1 MAEQFIPIRSVKGY
15 FKEFCVEALVKKKGD
30 RNLIKNQLI
39 AAFKDELFNQFSMK
53 LGDPQILAKDDSLVD
68 PETKKTVDNILSNT
82 VRKWK
87 RLCIECQKY
96 RETCNWIFPS
106 ELMTNLEDTVKA
118 LTEGENTTN
127 EEVVALEDDSV
138 DKTKDAEK

>member
-15 FKEFCVEALVKKKGD
+15 LREFCYEGLVKKKGD
-30 RNLIKNQLI
+30 RNLVKNQLI

-53 LGDPQILAKDDSLVD
+53 IGDPQILAKDDSEVD
-68 PETKKTVDNILSNT
+68 PETKKKVDSILSNT
-82 VRKWK
+82 IRKWK
-87 RLCIECQKY
+87 RLCVECQKY
-96 RETCNWIFPS
+96 RETQNWIFPS

-118 LTEGENTTN
+118 LTEEEAVTD

-138 DKTKDAEK
+138 GT

>member
-1 MAEQFIPIRSVKGY
+1 MAEQFIPVRSVKGY

-68 PETKKTVDNILSNT
+68 PETKQKVDNILSNT

-87 RLCIECQKY
+87 RLCVECQKY

-118 LTEGENTTN
+118 LTEGENTTD
-127 EEVVALEDDSV
+127 EDVVALEDDGV
-138 DKTKDAEK
+138 DEANHAEK

>member
-118 LTEGENTTN
+118 LTEGENTTD

-138 DKTKDAEK
+138 DKPKDAEK

>member
-15 FKEFCVEALVKKKGD
+15 FKEFCVEAFVKKKGD

-68 PETKKTVDNILSNT
+68 PETKQKVDNILSNT

-87 RLCIECQKY
+87 RLCVECQKY

-118 LTEGENTTN
+118 LTEGENTTD
-127 EEVVALEDDSV
+127 EDVVALEDDGV
-138 DKTKDAEK
+138 DEANHAEK

>member
-68 PETKKTVDNILSNT
+68 PETKQKVDNILSNT

-87 RLCIECQKY
+87 RLCVECQKY

-118 LTEGENTTN
+118 LTEGENTTD
-127 EEVVALEDDSV
+127 EDVVALEDDGV
-138 DKTKDAEK
+138 DEANHAEK

>member
-68 PETKKTVDNILSNT
+68 PETKQKVDNILSNT

-118 LTEGENTTN
+118 LTEGENTTD
-127 EEVVALEDDSV
+127 EDVVALEDDGV
-138 DKTKDAEK
+138 DEANHVEK

>member
-15 FKEFCVEALVKKKGD
+15 FKEFCVEALVKRKGD

-68 PETKKTVDNILSNT
+68 PETKQKVDNILSNT

-87 RLCIECQKY
+87 RLCVECQKY

-118 LTEGENTTN
+118 LTEGENTTD
-127 EEVVALEDDSV
+127 EDVVALEDDGV
-138 DKTKDAEK
+138 DEANHAEK

>member
-53 LGDPQILAKDDSLVD
+53 LGDPQILAKEDSLVD
-68 PETKKTVDNILSNT
+68 PETKQTVDNILSNT

-118 LTEGENTTN
+118 LTEGENTTD
-127 EEVVALEDDSV
+127 EDVVALEDDGV
-138 DKTKDAEK
+138 DEANHAEK